1 MVFVPARVVLPQV
14 MTEAYGAMLTP
25 ARQFGTMPRR
35 ITGSSKSLR
44 SRVDDHPA
52 ISHENLREAQSIFQ
66 NHLKRVGLKQTGQR
80 DVILRTFLDTREH
93 LSTDELYRLVK
104 KKDEGIGFTTVY
116 RTLKL
121 LAECGLA
128 SEVAF
133 DDGISRYEAQY
144 KRRNH
149 HHMVCTECG
158 SSVEFFSPEIERVE
172 REIGRKNRYLTTRHT
187 FQIYGVCG
195 SCQKMNK
202 RPTIAGA

>member
-1 MVFVPARVVLPQV
+1 MPLKRA
-14 MTEAYGAMLTP
+14 GTP
-25 ARQFGTMPRR
+25 KP
-35 ITGSSKSLR
+35 

-52 ISHENLREAQSIFQ
+52 ISRENLLEAQSIFQ
-66 NHLKRVGLKQTGQR
+66 DHLKRVGLKQTGQR
-80 DVILRTFLDTREH
+80 EVILRAFLDTRDH

-133 DDGISRYEAQY
+133 NDGVTRYEAVFN
-144 KRRNH
+144 RRNH

-158 SSVEFFSPEIERVE
+158 ASVEFFSADIERIE
-172 REIGRKNRYLTTRHT
+172 HEIGRKHKYNTTRHT
-187 FQIYGVCG
+187 FQVYGICEA
-195 SCQKMNK
+195 CQK
-202 RPTIAGA
+202 AGRSR